1 MEKIRLIGRNSP
13 LSLLQLEQ
21 VRKHIQA
28 AFPLLQVEVLARSS
42 RGDALADIPLQTVEG
57 TDFFTAD
64 IFQALETGEADIAVH
79 SLKDMSSAHFFS
91 DRCFG
96 IPDRE
101 DAHDVVIFS
110 EAGKEKVLAGKSLM
124 IGTCSPRR
132 ETMATVFL
140 QKALPHTEAPREIG
154 TAPIRGNVDTRLRK
168 LKNGEYDAVIL
179 AAAGL
184 HRLLNAAETAMEV
197 NRLLQG
203 TTTLFLPLIDCVPA
217 PCQGAI
223 VAEAIPAN
231 KRAVEVV
238 HAISNPLLWKAC
250 VAEKKQALQYGSGCE
265 QRFGVTSFDHEGELV
280 LYAAGTDQAGQ
291 EFQHWAGIPSPDW
304 NGLKLFS
311 STDCMGSFFQYNSVS
326 LNTDLLDKPVVYVAN
341 YKAVVDEALIEVLK
355 TKRVWAAGTRTWLQ
369 LAKLGIWVEGCADA
383 FGLEWLR
390 NSWDSP
396 LVKIRKEDVC
406 VLTHEQAAAN
416 WSQKGWHA
424 LASYAVKKKY
434 QPGLEQ
440 AVSEADAFFWTS
452 AEQYRYYSDKIKAGA
467 QHGCPAGE
475 TAVQLRQEGL
485 TPVVFPHIKAFQQWR
500 KTYIP

>member
-1 MEKIRLIGRNSP
+1 M
-13 LSLLQLEQ
+13 LQLEQ

-96 IPDRE
+96 IPHRE
-101 DAHDVVIFS
+101 DTHDVVIFS
-110 EAGKEKVLAGKSLM
+110 RAGKEKVLAGSPLL

-140 QKALPHTEAPREIG
+140 QKALPYTGQPHDIR

-168 LKNGEYDAVIL
+168 LKEGAYDAIIL

-184 HRLLNAAETAMEV
+184 HRLLNSTETATTV
-197 NRLLQG
+197 SALLQE
-203 TTTLFLPLIDCVPA
+203 TSVVFLPLIDCVPA

-231 KRAVEVV
+231 KRAAEIVN
-238 HAISNPLLWKAC
+238 AINDPLLWQSC
-250 VAEKKQALQYGSGCE
+250 VSEKKQALQHGSGCE
-265 QRFGVTSFDHEGELV
+265 QRFGVTSFNHGDRQV
-280 LYAAGTDQAGQ
+280 LYAAGTDQTGQ
-291 EFQHWAGIPSPDW
+291 VFQEWTGIPSPQW
-304 NGLKLFS
+304 SGLKLFS
-311 STDCMGSFFQYNSVS
+311 STDHMGGFFAYDSIS
-326 LNTDLLDKPVVYVAN
+326 LNTKLLTQPLVYVAN
-341 YKAVVDEALIEVLK
+341 YKAVFDAALIDILK

-369 LAKLGIWVEGCADA
+369 LARQGIWVEGCADA
-383 FGLEWLR
+383 FGLEWLQDT
-390 NSWDSP
+390 WQSP
-396 LVKIRKEDVC
+396 LVRVRKEDVS
-406 VLTHEQAAAN
+406 VLTHREAAVN

-424 LASYAVKKKY
+424 LASYALQK
-434 QPGLEQ
+434 QPQPALEQ
-440 AVSEADAFFWTS
+440 AIGAADVFFWTS
-452 AEQYRYYSDKIKAGA
+452 AEQYRFYKEKIKPGA
-467 QHGCPAGE
+467 QHACPAGE
-475 TAVQLRQEGL
+475 TVAQLKQEGL

>member
-1 MEKIRLIGRNSP
+1 M
-13 LSLLQLEQ
+13 LQLEQ

-28 AFPLLQVEVLARSS
+28 AFPLLQVDVLARAS
-42 RGDALADIPLQTVEG
+42 RGDTLADIPLQTVEG

-110 EAGKEKVLAGKSLM
+110 EAGKEKALAGSSLL

-140 QKALPHTEAPREIG
+140 QKALPRTDRPREIS

-168 LKNGEYDAVIL
+168 LKNGEYDAIIL

-184 HRLLNAAETAMEV
+184 HRLLKAAETATYI
-197 NRLLQG
+197 NDLLQE
-203 TTTLFLPLIDCVPA
+203 TTVVFLPLIDCVPA

-223 VAEAIPAN
+223 VAEAMPAN
-231 KRAVEVV
+231 IRAAEIVN
-238 HAISNPLLWKAC
+238 AISDPLLWKTS
-250 VAEKKQALQYGSGCE
+250 VAEKKQAVQYGSGCE
-265 QRFGVTSFDHEGELV
+265 QRFGVTSFEQDNALV
-280 LYAAGTDQAGQ
+280 LYAAGTNQAG
-291 EFQHWAGIPSPDW
+291 EIFEEWAGIPSPQW

-311 STDCMGSFFQYNSVS
+311 STDYMGSFFEYGPVH
-326 LNTDLLDKPVVYVAN
+326 LDKDLLEQPVIYVAN
-341 YKAVVDEALIEVLK
+341 YKAVFDPIVIEVLK

-369 LAKLGIWVEGCADA
+369 LAKQGIWVEGCADA
-383 FGLEWLR
+383 FGLEWLQ
-390 NSWDSP
+390 STWQSP
-396 LVKIRKEDVC
+396 LLKIRKEEVA
-406 VLTHEQAAAN
+406 VLTHQEAAAN
-416 WSQKGWHA
+416 WSQKGWLA
-424 LASYAVKKKY
+424 LASYALKKQD
-434 QPGLEQ
+434 QPEL
-440 AVSEADAFFWTS
+440 AKIISEADVFFWTS
-452 AEQYRYYSDKIKAGA
+452 AEQYRFYRDKIKPGA
-467 QHGCPAGE
+467 QHACPAGE
-475 TAVQLRQEGL
+475 TAVQLKQEGL

>member
-1 MEKIRLIGRNSP
+1 M
-13 LSLLQLEQ
+13 
-21 VRKHIQA
+21 RKHIQA
-28 AFPLLQVEVLARSS
+28 AFPLLLVEVLARSS

-101 DAHDVVIFS
+101 DTHDVVIFS
-110 EAGKEKVLAGKSLM
+110 RAGKEKVLAGSPLV

-140 QKALPHTEAPREIG
+140 QKALPYTGRPHDIC

-168 LKNGEYDAVIL
+168 LKEGAYDAIIL

-184 HRLLNAAETAMEV
+184 HRLLNSTETAAAVSE
-197 NRLLQG
+197 LLQE
-203 TTTLFLPLIDCVPA
+203 TSVIFLPLIDCVPA

-231 KRAVEVV
+231 KRAAEIVN
-238 HAISNPLLWKAC
+238 AISDPLLWQSC
-250 VAEKKQALQYGSGCE
+250 VSEKKQALQYGSGCE
-265 QRFGVTSFDHEGELV
+265 QRFGVTSFNHGDQQI
-280 LYAAGTDQAGQ
+280 LYAAGTDQKGQ
-291 EFQHWAGIPSPDW
+291 VFQQWTGIPSPEW
-304 NGLKLFS
+304 SRLKLFS
-311 STDCMGSFFQYNSVS
+311 STDHMGSFFAYETIS
-326 LNTDLLDKPVVYVAN
+326 LNTVLLAQPVVYVAN
-341 YKAVVDEALIEVLK
+341 YKAVFDAALTDALK

-369 LAKLGIWVEGCADA
+369 LARQGIWVEGCADA
-383 FGLEWLR
+383 FGLEWLQ
-390 NSWDSP
+390 NTWQSP
-396 LVKIRKEDVC
+396 LVRIRKQEVS
-406 VLTHEQAAAN
+406 VLTHREAAVN

-424 LASYAVKKKY
+424 LASYALQKQH
-434 QPGLEQ
+434 QPALEQ
-440 AVSEADAFFWTS
+440 AIGEADVFFWTS
-452 AEQYRYYSDKIKAGA
+452 AEQYHFYKGKIKPGA
-467 QHGCPAGE
+467 QHACPAGE
-475 TAVQLRQEGL
+475 TVAQLKQEGL

-500 KTYIP
+500 ETYIP

>member
-28 AFPLLQVEVLARSS
+28 AFPLLQVDVLARSS

-64 IFQALETGEADIAVH
+64 IFHALETGEADIAVH

-110 EAGKEKVLAGKSLM
+110 EAGKEKVLAGQSLL

-140 QKALPHTEAPREIG
+140 KKALPYTGTPLKIS

-168 LKNGEYDAVIL
+168 LKSGGYDAIIL

-184 HRLLNAAETAMEV
+184 HRLLNAPETATEV
-197 NRLLQG
+197 NKLLQG

-223 VAEAIPAN
+223 VAEAITAN
-231 KRAVEVV
+231 KRAVEIVN
-238 HAISNPLLWKAC
+238 AISNPLLWKSC
-250 VAEKKQALQYGSGCE
+250 VAEKKLALQYGSGCE
-265 QRFGVTSFDHEGELV
+265 QRFGVTSFDHGGALV
-280 LYAAGTDQAGQ
+280 LYAAGTDQAGR
-291 EFQHWAGIPSPDW
+291 EFQQWTGIPSPDW
-304 NGLKLFS
+304 KGLKLFS
-311 STDCMGSFFQYNSVS
+311 STDCMGSFFEYSPTVF
-326 LNTDLLDKPVVYVAN
+326 NTEGLDKPVVYVAN
-341 YKAVVDEALIEVLK
+341 YKAVFDEALIEVLK

-369 LAKLGIWVEGCADA
+369 LARLGIWVEGCADA

-390 NSWDSP
+390 HSWDSP
-396 LVKIRKEDVC
+396 LVKIRKEEVC
-406 VLTHEQAAAN
+406 VLTHAQAAAN
-416 WSQKGWHA
+416 WSQKGWYA
-424 LASYAVKKKY
+424 AASYAVQKKD
-434 QPGLEQ
+434 QSELEQ
-440 AVSEADAFFWTS
+440 AVGEADVFFWTS
-452 AEQYRYYSDKIKAGA
+452 AEQYRYYRDRIKTGA
-467 QHGCPAGE
+467 QHSCPAGE